1 MVPSRVTRRL
11 ARAIASALVL
21 ACTTVVASA
30 CDAVDITAVE
40 SDLITATATTEGGV
54 RLHGLTG
61 RSVHYFVADAEAL
74 ALIDWVPCLDPAS
87 CPAVP
92 PRGTVDV
99 PRSAIAGDQ
108 PGSHTVVVYHW
119 LLVRRGDGI
128 VPDSIRAITVSR

>member
-1 MVPSRVTRRL
+1 MFPPRVTRRL
-11 ARAIASALVL
+11 ARAFTLTCAL
-21 ACTTVVASA
+21 VVASA
-30 CDAVDITAVE
+30 CDDVEITAIE
-40 SDLITATATTEGGV
+40 SDLITASATAGGGV

-61 RSVHYFVADAEAL
+61 QTVYYFVADAETL
-74 ALIDWVPCLDPAS
+74 ALLDWIPCTNPTS

-119 LLVRRGDGI
+119 LLVRPGGSF
-128 VPDSIRAITVSR
+128 VPDSIRAMEVRR